1 MKKYLLFFLLFP
13 SLSVLSQT
21 KTFIDQP
28 YIEVAGSADTLV
40 TPDRIFVKI
49 ILSEKDTR
57 DRLSVEEIENK
68 MIGALKDLSINIE
81 ENLVLSDMLS
91 AYKIYLL
98 KQKDIIKTKEYTLKV
113 SNASLLSKVFVSLE
127 NIGISNVSIDKVEIS
142 TKEQIENICRSKAI
156 ENAKN
161 KAISYTKS
169 LNQTIG
175 NAIFITDSEIT
186 FANQLM
192 GRVSGVQI
200 RGNNSY
206 GKDSYEPPKIE
217 LKKILVSASVQA
229 KFILR

>member
-1 MKKYLLFFLLFP
+1 MKKYFLVFLLFP
-13 SLSVLSQT
+13 SLFVAAQT
-21 KTFIDQP
+21 KSFIDQP
-28 YIEVAGSADTLV
+28 YIEVAGAADTLV

-57 DRLSVEEIENK
+57 DRLSVEELENK
-68 MIGALKDLSINIE
+68 MIAALNNLSINIE
-81 ENLVLSDMLS
+81 EDLVLSDMLS

-127 NIGISNVSIDKVEIS
+127 NIGISNVSIEKTEL
-142 TKEQIENICRSKAI
+142 TAKEQIENICRSRAI

-169 LNQTIG
+169 LNQTVG
-175 NAIFITDSEIT
+175 NAIFIADSEISL
-186 FANQLM
+186 ANQLM
-192 GRVSGVQI
+192 GRIPGVQI
-200 RGNNSY
+200 RGAISFGNN
-206 GKDSYEPPKIE
+206 SYEPPKIE
-217 LKKILVSASVQA
+217 LKKILVSASVQV

>member
-1 MKKYLLFFLLFP
+1 
-13 SLSVLSQT
+13 
-21 KTFIDQP
+21 
-28 YIEVAGSADTLV
+28 
-40 TPDRIFVKI
+40 
-49 ILSEKDTR
+49 
-57 DRLSVEEIENK
+57 

-81 ENLVLSDMLS
+81 EDLVLSDMLS

-127 NIGISNVSIDKVEIS
+127 NIGISNVSIDK
-142 TKEQIENICRSKAI
+142 
-156 ENAKN
+156 
-161 KAISYTKS
+161 AISYTKP
-169 LNQTIG
+169 LNQTVG

-186 FANQLM
+186 LSNQLM

-200 RGNNSY
+200 RGINSY
-206 GKDSYEPPKIE
+206 GKETYEPPKIE

>member
-1 MKKYLLFFLLFP
+1 
-13 SLSVLSQT
+13 
-21 KTFIDQP
+21 
-28 YIEVAGSADTLV
+28 
-40 TPDRIFVKI
+40 
-49 ILSEKDTR
+49 
-57 DRLSVEEIENK
+57 
-68 MIGALKDLSINIE
+68 MIGVLKDLSINIE
-81 ENLVLSDMLS
+81 EDLVLSDMLS

-127 NIGISNVSIDKVEIS
+127 NTGISNVSIDKVELS

-161 KAISYTKS
+161 KAISYTKPLS
-169 LNQTIG
+169 QTVG

-186 FANQLM
+186 LSNQLM

-200 RGNNSY
+200 RGINSY
-206 GKDSYEPPKIE
+206 GKETYEPPKIE